1 LPLDPGATIVPGAS
15 SLYKGEFEM
24 KIRIKYLSSLI
35 LLTVLSSACGGGSLH
50 VGKLKIGEVRI
61 GMLETRSPNHMA
73 YSYTTFSGHESAP
86 LELVS
91 GQTLTIDY
99 QVRMTKG
106 DLTLEIQ
113 DPQNDV
119 LWQKSFQ
126 ADASETIELQAR
138 ENGQH
143 FIVIA
148 AESAGGSVDV
158 SWRVE

>member
-1 LPLDPGATIVPGAS
+1 
-15 SLYKGEFEM
+15 M
-24 KIRIKYLSSLI
+24 KSRKKYLSLLI
-35 LLTVLSSACGGGSLH
+35 LLTVLLSACGGSLH
-50 VGKLKIGEVRI
+50 VGKLRIGEVRI
-61 GMLETRSPNHMA
+61 GMLETRGPNHMA

-113 DPQNDV
+113 DPQSDV
-119 LWQKSFQ
+119 LWQKRFQ
-126 ADASETIELQAR
+126 ADASENIELQAQK
-138 ENGQH
+138 NGQH
-143 FIVIA
+143 SIVIA

-158 SWRVE
+158 SWTVE

>member
-1 LPLDPGATIVPGAS
+1 
-15 SLYKGEFEM
+15 M

-35 LLTVLSSACGGGSLH
+35 LLTVLLSACGGGSLH

-61 GMLETRSPNHMA
+61 GMLETRGPNHMA

-86 LELVS
+86 VDLDS

-99 QVRMTKG
+99 QVQMTKG
-106 DLTLEIQ
+106 GLTLEIQ

-126 ADASETIELQAR
+126 TDASETIELQAQ
-138 ENGQH
+138 ETGQH
-143 FIVIA
+143 AIIIA

-158 SWRVE
+158 SWYVE